1 MGRGERRGRESGLIA
16 CKSFAG
22 RHGQRFDLKM
32 REMIPFLI
40 LILLSVFIYFQQTP
54 YVASR
59 SMICSIRRSFYGR
72 HMLLDNPIRSAD
84 TA

>member
-1 MGRGERRGRESGLIA
+1 MEGKRGRESGLIA

-54 YVASR
+54 YVAFPLHVLFDS
-59 SMICSIRRSFYGR
+59 
-72 HMLLDNPIRSAD
+72 PIIMGVIWY
-84 TA
+84 TQVVG